1 MDKHQRERVL
11 FFGDMIMRYLGLDIG
26 TTTITAVVLD
36 VDRGEVVTVQSAVN
50 DAEVTSVEDKQ
61 KGRSEWDGE
70 RMIQVAFGVMKQAV
84 DVSGAVDG
92 IGVTGQMHGMLLV
105 GSDGMS
111 VGSFVGWQDRRGM
124 DVGVGEETYVGQM
137 RRVSEEMG
145 AFARGCR
152 PHPGYLGTTLFWLAQ
167 QNTLSDG
174 VMASFVPDY
183 AVARLTGMRPVTDA
197 TNAAGSGLFD
207 GVDRVW
213 RVDLIEALG
222 LAVDRLPEVCESGM
236 RAGAVTQAVADVT
249 GLKVGTPVCV
259 ACGDNQASF
268 LGSVGDLDNSVLVNV
283 GTGGQ
288 VSVHVSDARPTDELE
303 ARPFVDGGFL
313 LVGAG
318 LVGGRSY
325 AWLRDFLR
333 DVGKTFFG
341 GTGDEDLYEVMNRLA
356 SDVVPGSDGLF
367 CEPLFTGTRREP
379 DRRGVWTGVGT
390 SNFSPGH
397 MGRALLEGLTDQFFQ
412 LYGEMD
418 RMGVGG
424 RTKLIGAGNG
434 IRKNA
439 LLRSILE
446 DRFGMVMQV
455 PVHREEAAFG
465 AALMGAVSGGEDM
478 TGVGEMIR
486 YV

>member
-1 MDKHQRERVL
+1 MQ
-11 FFGDMIMRYLGLDIG
+11 YLGLDIG
-26 TTTITAVVLD
+26 TTTVTAVVVD
-36 VDRGEVVTVQSAVN
+36 VATGAVVTVQSAAN

-61 KGRSEWDGE
+61 KGRSEWDAE
-70 RMIQVAFGVMKQAV
+70 RMMHVAFGVIKNAV
-84 DVSGAVDG
+84 EVCGGVDG
-92 IGVTGQMHGMLLV
+92 IGVTGQMHGMLVV
-105 GSDGMS
+105 GSDGVS

-124 DVGVGEETYVGQM
+124 DVMGDEETYVGHM
-137 RRVSEEMG
+137 RRVSEGLG

-167 QNTLSDG
+167 HGHLLDG
-174 VMASFVPDY
+174 AMASFVPDY
-183 AVARLTGMRPVTDA
+183 AVARLTGTRPVTDA

-207 GVDRVW
+207 VVDRVW
-213 RVDLIEALG
+213 QADLIDALG
-222 LAVDRLPEVCESGM
+222 LSVDGVPEVCESGKQ
-236 RAGAVTQAVADVT
+236 AGSVTQAVADVT

-268 LGSVGDLDNSVLVNV
+268 LGSVGDLAGSVLVNV

-288 VSVHVSDARPTDELE
+288 VSVHVGDAMPTDELE

-333 DVGKTFFG
+333 EIGKTFFG
-341 GTGDEDLYEVMNRLA
+341 GSGQEDLYEMMNRLA
-356 SDVVPGSDGLF
+356 ADVAPGADGLF

-397 MGRALLEGLTDQFFQ
+397 MARALLEGLTEQFAQ
-412 LYGEMD
+412 LYDEMD

-424 RTKLIGAGNG
+424 RTKLVGAGNG
-434 IRKNA
+434 IRKNL

-446 DRFGMVMQV
+446 DRFGMVMEV
-455 PVHREEAAFG
+455 PVHTEEAAFG
-465 AALMGAVSGGEDM
+465 AALMGTVSNGVFEDVKD
-478 TGVGEMIR
+478 VGRMVR
-486 YV
+486 YQSIKS